1 MADMADSSLHSG
13 DRSGGKETAES
24 TGKNSP
30 GEPPG
35 ACLLVFSAFYLFF
48 C

>member
-1 MADMADSSLHSG
+1 MADMADSSHHGG
-13 DRSGGKETAES
+13 DRSRGEETAES
-24 TGKNSP
+24 MGKNSP

-35 ACLLVFSAFYLFF
+35 AC